1 MKETSKRIA
10 ALKSEIEI
18 LSKILQEMK
27 EEKMNVPRLK
37 TLISIKKR
45 ELAELTNI

>member
-37 TLISIKKR
+37 ALISIKKR